1 MTENRPLLDTVIEM
15 TASSVEHSNLNGRE
29 LMLVRTAALAA
40 SDASTGSYLLNLSA
54 DVASGLT
61 LDDAQGILIA
71 VAPIIG
77 TPRTV
82 SAATAMAAALGLALD
97 ISDAVESE
105 DASV

>member
-15 TASSVEHSNLNGRE
+15 TASSVEHSNLNARE

-77 TPRTV
+77 TPRTRV
-82 SAATAMAAALGLALD
+82 RSHGDGRGARTG
-97 ISDAVESE
+97 SRHQRCR
-105 DASV
+105 